1 MKKKCLILFLCFFLP
16 VSTSVTF
23 TNPFVSFIFKI
34 VNALLI
40 FYNFFVTVTV
50 GWSFPTD
57 SLDNI
62 SFLGYIDIG
71 SFLFHN
77 LFSVC
82 TMKPCSKIEAAFDF
96 AVTV

>member
-1 MKKKCLILFLCFFLP
+1 MNRVFFYKNEKESFPSVLFYFFVFFLP
-16 VSTSVTF
+16 VSTSVAF

-40 FYNFFVTVTV
+40 FYNFSVTVTV

-71 SFLFHN
+71 SFLY
-77 LFSVC
+77 
-82 TMKPCSKIEAAFDF
+82 
-96 AVTV
+96 